1 MYNEPFSIDHKS
13 YNQGT
18 RGLAGVS
25 LARYWTS
32 LIFTVIV
39 FIIGLV
45 VDSLSKEIIYSYG
58 LYGYGYAYNPNRDTI
73 EVLGIITGILSII
86 FLLTYLVLFIIYFVK
101 LYDFRKLIPEAD
113 VRRGANSLITSMWLM
128 VGSVIFIILVA
139 ILAAAEETLAVLII
153 LPLLGL
159 LVGLIFEIIGFGQ
172 LQSAKTLH
180 QTTRGGFTILF
191 VSDLI
196 YCFNMLLAIILSAV
210 TASSA
215 IHGED
220 TLTAYSTTRIVCG
233 SISLVI
239 MIIAMV
245 GWSKVGTPIRKG
257 EMEGEPKPQPV
268 AEPAPAPAPKP
279 ETKPEPKPQPVAE
292 PAPVPTP
299 APEPAPAPKPAPAP
313 EPAPAPKPRPKF
325 CTNCGSPL
333 PEGAKFCTNCGSP
346 VK

>member
-18 RGLAGVS
+18 RGLAGIS

>member
-139 ILAAAEETLAVLII
+139 ILAVAEVSLAALII

-210 TASSA
+210 TASST

-257 EMEGEPKPQPV
+257 EMESEPQLQPV
-268 AEPAPAPAPKP
+268 AEPAPAPAPAPAPKP

-299 APEPAPAPKPAPAP
+299 APEPAPAPKP
-313 EPAPAPKPRPKF
+313 RPKF

-333 PEGAKFCTNCGSP
+333 PEGAKFCGNCGSP

>member
-257 EMEGEPKPQPV
+257 EMEGEQGPQPV
-268 AEPAPAPAPKP
+268 VEPAPAPA
-279 ETKPEPKPQPVAE
+279 
-292 PAPVPTP
+292 
-299 APEPAPAPKPAPAP
+299 
-313 EPAPAPKPRPKF
+313 PAPAPKPRPKF

-333 PEGAKFCTNCGSP
+333 PEGAKFCGNCGSP

>member
-45 VDSLSKEIIYSYG
+45 VDSLSKDIIYSYG

-299 APEPAPAPKPAPAP
+299 APEPAPAPKP
-313 EPAPAPKPRPKF
+313 RPKF

-333 PEGAKFCTNCGSP
+333 PEGAKFCGNCGSP

>member
-1 MYNEPFSIDHKS
+1 MYNEPISIDHKS

-18 RGLAGVS
+18 RGLAGIS
-25 LARYWTS
+25 LARYWVS
-32 LIFTVIV
+32 LIYTVIIYILGFV
-39 FIIGLV
+39 L
-45 VDSLSKEIIYSYG
+45 DSLSKEVVYG
-58 LYGYGYAYNPNRDTI
+58 YGYYGYGYAYNPNQDTI
-73 EVLGIITGILSII
+73 EILGIVLLILSII
-86 FLLTYLVLFIIYFVK
+86 FLLTYLVLYIIYCIR
-101 LYDFRKLIPEAD
+101 LYDFKKLIPAD
-113 VRRGANSLITSMWLM
+113 DVSRGANSLITSMWLM

-139 ILAAAEETLAVLII
+139 ILTVAEVSLAALII

-196 YCFNMLLAIILSAV
+196 YCFDMLLAIILSAV

-257 EMEGEPKPQPV
+257 EMESEPHLQPV
-268 AEPAPAPAPKP
+268 AEPAPAPAPAPAPKP

-292 PAPVPTP
+292 PAPAAAP
-299 APEPAPAPKPAPAP
+299 AASAAPAPAA
-313 EPAPAPKPRPKF
+313 EPAPKPRPKF

-333 PEGAKFCTNCGSP
+333 PEGAKFCGNCGSP